1 MATSRGSKNVPPLVA
16 AAAAL
21 DDELHAYDELAREAR
36 RIKFDSE
43 KSVSRGLRI
52 VQESQER
59 NDAVQEKLRALVTQI
74 EQARERQVE
83 SLQTLLETAR
93 TVQARAQEHE
103 VLMARFAAL
112 GESAQRVNALA
123 IELSAK
129 RSAGASEAEL
139 LQGLGEIQMHMAT
152 VVGEAEALAQRATE
166 QEWPELARQ
175 ADAVRQQVLAAKNRL
190 ALAHKAVATR
200 APS

>member
-1 MATSRGSKNVPPLVA
+1 VKGSRGSKDMSPLVA

-21 DDELHAYDELAREAR
+21 DDELRAYDELAREAR

-43 KSVSRGLRI
+43 KSVHRGMRI
-52 VQESQER
+52 LQESQEH
-59 NDAVQEKLRALVTQI
+59 NDAVQEKLRALVTRI
-74 EQARERQVE
+74 EEARGRQVE
-83 SLQTLLETAR
+83 SLNTLLETAKR
-93 TVQARAQEHE
+93 VEARAQEHE
-103 VLMARFAAL
+103 ALMARFAAL
-112 GESAQRVNALA
+112 GESAQAVNALA
-123 IELSAK
+123 VELSAK
-129 RSAGASEAEL
+129 RSTGASESEI

-166 QEWPELARQ
+166 QDWPDLARQ
-175 ADAVRQQVLAAKNRL
+175 AEAVKQQVLAAKNRL

>member
-1 MATSRGSKNVPPLVA
+1 MAGTRGSKNMPPLVA

-21 DDELHAYDELAREAR
+21 DEELRAYDELAGEAR

-43 KSVSRGLRI
+43 KSLHRGVRI

-59 NDAVQEKLRALVTQI
+59 NDAIQEKLRALVAQI

-83 SLQTLLETAR
+83 TLATLLETAK

-103 VLMARFAAL
+103 ALMARFAAL
-112 GESAQRVNALA
+112 AESAQRINALTLD
-123 IELSAK
+123 LSAK
-129 RSAGASEAEL
+129 RSAGASEADL
-139 LQGLGEIQMHMAT
+139 LQGLGEVQIQMAAI
-152 VVGEAEALAQRATE
+152 VGEAEALAQRATE
-166 QEWPELARQ
+166 HDWPELARQ

-190 ALAHKAVATR
+190 TLAHKAVATR

>member
-1 MATSRGSKNVPPLVA
+1 VRALSSRRSRRVS

-21 DDELHAYDELAREAR
+21 DEELHAYDELAREAR

-59 NDAVQEKLRALVTQI
+59 NDAVQEKLRALVTQM

-83 SLQTLLETAR
+83 SLTTLLETAR

-103 VLMARFAAL
+103 ALMARFAAL
-112 GESAQRVNALA
+112 AESAQRVNALA
-123 IELSAK
+123 LELSAK